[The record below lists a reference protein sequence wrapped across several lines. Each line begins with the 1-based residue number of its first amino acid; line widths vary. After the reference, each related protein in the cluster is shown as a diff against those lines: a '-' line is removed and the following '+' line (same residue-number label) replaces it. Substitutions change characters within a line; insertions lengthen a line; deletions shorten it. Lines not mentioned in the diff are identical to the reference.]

1 MQPEAMM
8 TQDRT
13 ASTLPRP
20 TALVGAPTALREVA
34 IRLRGEVPHANAVG
48 RLAQALSRPE
58 AAVLAGLCE
67 PGGLQL
73 GLLPTAQAEA
83 LTNALA
89 EESWLRVIVADPA
102 QSVFDL
108 FASSVLPQ
116 GLALVRNLGLPADS
130 FTGALAA
137 NFNDATADLLRRRL
151 GPTAII
157 VNREFQRFDLWLPP
171 ETGQIGQDM
180 ADFLAC
186 RSLAGAGIDRHPST
200 LGRRIERN
208 LTRRQARDFSRD
220 YATIGL
226 TVTARLCGLKA

>member
-8 TQDRT
+8 TKDRT
-13 ASTLPRP
+13 TSTLPRP
-20 TALVGAPTALREVA
+20 TALVSTPTALRDVA
-34 IRLRGEVPHANAVG
+34 IRLRGEAPPAHAVE
-48 RLAQALSRPE
+48 RLARALSRPV
-58 AAVLAGLCE
+58 ASVQAGLGE

-73 GLLPTAQAEA
+73 GLLPTEQVEA
-83 LTNALA
+83 LTSALVG
-89 EESWLRVIVADPA
+89 ETWLRVIAVDPA

-108 FASSVLPQ
+108 FGPSVL
-116 GLALVRNLGLPADS
+116 LHDHALVRKLGLAADP

-137 NFNDATADLLRRRL
+137 NFNLATAALLRRRL
-151 GPTAII
+151 GPTAVI

-171 ETGQIGQDM
+171 EAGQIGQEL

-186 RSLAGAGIDRHPST
+186 RPTARADAGRHQSA

-208 LTRRQARDFSRD
+208 LTRWQAREFCRD

-226 TVTARLCGLKA
+226 TVIARLCGLKA